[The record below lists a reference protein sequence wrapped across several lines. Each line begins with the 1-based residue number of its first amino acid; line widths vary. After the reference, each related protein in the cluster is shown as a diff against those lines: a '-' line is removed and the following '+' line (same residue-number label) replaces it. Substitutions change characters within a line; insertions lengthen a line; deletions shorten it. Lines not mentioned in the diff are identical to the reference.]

1 MFFRKFEE
9 KEIFEARQCADPE
22 DPHEIAK
29 WCNGRVCG
37 VGHVGEKVR
46 IAYLSPQGDILEA
59 NYGDWII
66 KIGENKFYDLPDL
79 FFKKEYSPV

>member
-22 DPHEIAK
+22 DPYDIAN

-37 VGHVGEKVR
+37 IGNMGEKVH
-46 IAYLSPQGDILEA
+46 IAYLSPEGDVLEA
-59 NYGDWII
+59 HYGDWII
-66 KIGENKFYDLPDL
+66 KIEENKFYHLEDSL
-79 FFKKEYSPV
+79 FRKVYSPV